1 MALYKGF
8 DKDNFMEYMS
18 ETFCGPFGGYEGA
31 YLRELVE
38 NIINYAHKW
47 EHVGKDQFVEFLD
60 AMLPEVTFGEI
71 AMFCE
76 DAILTDNGKEQ
87 KRKALVENGF
97 PITDT
102 DHLN

>member
-8 DKDNFMEYMS
+8 DKDNFMEYM
-18 ETFCGPFGGYEGA
+18 EQTFDGFDNTF
-31 YLRELVE
+31 LRETVG
-38 NIINYAHKW
+38 NIIDYAHKN

-76 DAILTDNGKEQ
+76 DAILTDYGKEQ
-87 KRKALVENGF
+87 KRIWLVKNGL

-102 DHLN
+102 GHLN

>member
-8 DKDNFMEYMS
+8 DKDNFMEYM
-18 ETFCGPFGGYEGA
+18 EQTFNGFENSF
-31 YLRELVE
+31 LRETVD
-38 NIINYAHKW
+38 NIISYAHKH
-47 EHVGKDQFVEFLD
+47 EHVSKDQFVEFLD

-76 DAILTDNGKEQ
+76 DAILTDYGKEQ
-87 KRKALVENGF
+87 KRGELVKNGL

>member
-8 DKDNFMEYMS
+8 DKENFMEYME
-18 ETFCGPFGGYEGA
+18 ETFVGFSGFDGA

-47 EHVGKDQFVEFLD
+47 EHVSKDQFVEFLD
-60 AMLPEVTFGEI
+60 DMLPCVTFGEI

-76 DAILTDNGKEQ
+76 DAILTENGKDQ
-87 KRKALVENGF
+87 KYMELAKRGL
-97 PITDT
+97 PITEGPAC
-102 DHLN
+102 N